1 MSALKRLLASV
12 FAICVFVAAAVFA
25 FYNDTPVAIGLGAW
39 RLPPQAVSIWI
50 MGAFLGG
57 GSLGLLLGLRLFRG
71 LRRGSRE
78 KKLIRQ
84 LAAARGEIERLR
96 AGGPN

>member
-1 MSALKRLLASV
+1 MSALKRLLAGV
-12 FAICVFVAAAVFA
+12 FAIGVFVAAVVFA

-39 RLPPQAVSIWI
+39 RSPPQAVSIWI
-50 MGAFLGG
+50 LGAFLGG
-57 GSLGLLLGLRLFRG
+57 GLLGLLLGLRLFQG

-84 LAAARGEIERLR
+84 LATARGEIERHR
-96 AGGPN
+96 AGG

>member
-1 MSALKRLLASV
+1 MSAFARLLAGA
-12 FAICVFVAAAVFA
+12 FAIGVFVAAVVFA

-39 RLPPQAVSIWI
+39 RSPPQAVSIWI
-50 MGAFLGG
+50 MGAFVAGG
-57 GSLGLLLGLRLFRG
+57 LLGLLLGLRLFQD

-96 AGGPN
+96 DGGPG